1 MFFVVLLS
9 TSSQMWRQSVHK
21 CGDSLYTNVETVC
34 TQMWRQS
41 VHKCGDSL
49 YTNQA
54 TTASCYILSN
64 SLFSTIRSLDV
75 TCTELWTAL
84 LNNYKNIGM
93 RYLHLTFIGPCVVI
107 YSYST
112 TNKMRLLSE
121 IIYSCTTLCIFR
133 RVFPS
138 IIRSSE
144 LRIQQRFMSNSC
156 CYLLL
161 YLTFIGSCISKFM
174 GG

>member
-64 SLFSTIRSLDV
+64 SLFAYQLISRCYSEFPKASL
-75 TCTELWTAL
+75 
-84 LNNYKNIGM
+84 
-93 RYLHLTFIGPCVVI
+93 
-107 YSYST
+107 
-112 TNKMRLLSE
+112 
-121 IIYSCTTLCIFR
+121 TLR
-133 RVFPS
+133 
-138 IIRSSE
+138 
-144 LRIQQRFMSNSC
+144 
-156 CYLLL
+156 
-161 YLTFIGSCISKFM
+161 
-174 GG
+174 